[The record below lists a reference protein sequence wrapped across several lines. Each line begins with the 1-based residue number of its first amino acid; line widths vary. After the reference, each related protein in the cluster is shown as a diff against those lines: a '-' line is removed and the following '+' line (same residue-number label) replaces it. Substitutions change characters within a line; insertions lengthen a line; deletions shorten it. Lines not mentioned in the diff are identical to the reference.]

1 MFHEGRVTRAAI
13 MAVHD
18 EMGPPAAAL
27 PFAGTDTSARAR
39 VDDDLFAARSSDGLS
54 PAIRFYVI
62 AWNIVSLLALA
73 LFAYLAYVRRIEFLV
88 RRYPLIVIVQSLAIN
103 CWANAYFQS
112 PTTVPWLPAAEEG
125 PLGSAVI
132 RFFLSSVTC
141 PIWIVGCHLR
151 AFSFIVD
158 HFNTVKMMHESS
170 KDRGSTPWT
179 DLLTPT
185 ERRFFRW
192 LDWAL
197 NGRAL
202 PFAPRLSRAP
212 TDGRS
217 SAGLAAN
224 ASNAVQLSQPL
235 TPTKGAVPASRSD
248 LLQTRRISTRT
259 QAKVMAASAALG
271 VAVLIPA
278 GMAASACFAP
288 ASSPGAAPFPECI
301 YHARVNSAYKYYPL
315 LAVLAINFVATPF
328 VLLLVRRI
336 RDQYYL
342 RLEILSHLVVLF
354 LELFCYVLF
363 GALITLKVP
372 RELTSSSFTQ
382 IALLESYAHT
392 LIVPTVYCA
401 FKYEAWPWQR
411 TRRVSTARARMPE
424 GPVVHL
430 EYTTESFKQMLQ
442 NDDLF
447 EKFQGCLA
455 AGFCLENGLFWQ
467 DLAHLESITDTVT
480 PLRTVATASRPT
492 ATVSR
497 TPFTRTLTNTSSV
510 VMSPMSPFSDTATIL
525 PTPPSSSTAA
535 AAAAPTPSPP
545 PRVDPAVH
553 TALLRLFH
561 TYVAA
566 DSPREL
572 NLPSWVREAVAA
584 DVKCDRV
591 TLASF
596 ADVKNEVFLAMYTN
610 TFPRFLS
617 ELADAPGEQA
627 TLARPSATGGAGG
640 DGDEVE
646 RAQRWRR
653 FWRRT
658 RGAGGT

>member
-1 MFHEGRVTRAAI
+1 
-13 MAVHD
+13 MAVYD
-18 EMGPPAAAL
+18 EPGPPAAP
-27 PFAGTDTSARAR
+27 PFANAGASRDAHANKDHLVT
-39 VDDDLFAARSSDGLS
+39 VVRSSEGLS

-62 AWNIVSLLALA
+62 AWNIVSLLTLA
-73 LFAYLAYVRRIEFLV
+73 LFVYLAYVRRIEFLV
-88 RRYPLIVIVQSLAIN
+88 RRYPLIVIVQSLAVS

-112 PTTVPWLPAAEEG
+112 PATVPWLPAADEG

-141 PIWIVGCHLR
+141 PIWIVGCYLR

-158 HFNTVKMMHESS
+158 HFNTVKMMYEAS
-170 KDRGSTPWT
+170 KDRGNTPWT

-197 NGRAL
+197 NGRPAPL
-202 PFAPRLSRAP
+202 VPRLKRTL

-217 SAGLAAN
+217 SVALMPTPPTTT
-224 ASNAVQLSQPL
+224 QLSHPL
-235 TPTKGAVPASRSD
+235 TPTKTASAPRPD
-248 LLQTRRISTRT
+248 LLLTRRISTRT

-271 VAVLIPA
+271 GAVLIPA

-288 ASSPGAAPFPECI
+288 SSSPGAAPFPECI
-301 YHARVNSAYKYYPL
+301 YHARVNSSYKYYPL
-315 LAVLAINFVATPF
+315 LAVLAINFVAIPF
-328 VLLLVRRI
+328 VLFLMRRI

-363 GALITLKVP
+363 GAVITIKVP

-392 LIVPTVYCA
+392 LIVPTLYCA
-401 FKYEAWPWQR
+401 FKYTAWPWQR
-411 TRRVSTARARMPE
+411 MRRVSTARARMPE
-424 GPVVHL
+424 GPVVRL
-430 EYTTESFKQMLQ
+430 DYTTESFKEMLQ
-442 NDDLF
+442 NEDLF
-447 EKFQGCLA
+447 EKFQRCLA

-467 DLAHLESITDTVT
+467 DLAHVEALTATVT
-480 PLRTVATASRPT
+480 PLRTGATASIP
-492 ATVSR
+492 AETVSR
-497 TPFTRTLTNTSSV
+497 TPFTRTLTNTSSAL
-510 VMSPMSPFSDTATIL
+510 MSPVSPFSDTATIL
-525 PTPPSSSTAA
+525 PTPPTASAA
-535 AAAAPTPSPP
+535 ASTPAPTPPSP

-561 TYVAA
+561 TYVAT

-584 DVKCDRV
+584 DAKYDRV

-617 ELADAPGEQA
+617 ELANAPGGQA
-627 TLARPSATGGAGG
+627 TLARPGAVGGMAE
-640 DGDEVE
+640 DGEDEVG
-646 RAQRWRR
+646 RARGWWFLRR
-653 FWRRT
+653 M
-658 RGAGGT
+658 RGTGRSR

>member
-1 MFHEGRVTRAAI
+1 
-13 MAVHD
+13 MAVYD
-18 EMGPPAAAL
+18 EPGPPAAP
-27 PFAGTDTSARAR
+27 PFADADTSSPHAR
-39 VDDDLFAARSSDGLS
+39 VDDDHQFAARSSEGLS

-73 LFAYLAYVRRIEFLV
+73 LFVYLAYVRRIEFLV
-88 RRYPLIVIVQSLAIN
+88 RRYPLIVIVQSLAVS

-112 PTTVPWLPAAEEG
+112 PATVPWLPAAHEG

-141 PIWIVGCHLR
+141 PIWIVGSYLR

-158 HFNTVKMMHESS
+158 HFNTVKMLHESS
-170 KDRGSTPWT
+170 KDRGNTPWT

-192 LDWAL
+192 LNWAL
-197 NGRAL
+197 NGRAIPL
-202 PFAPRLSRAP
+202 APRLARAP

-224 ASNAVQLSQPL
+224 MANATQLSQPL
-235 TPTKGAVPASRSD
+235 TPPPKGLASSSSRPD

-259 QAKVMAASAALG
+259 QIKVMVASAAIG
-271 VAVLIPA
+271 GGVLIPA

-288 ASSPGAAPFPECI
+288 PTSPGAASFPECI
-301 YHARVNSAYKYYPL
+301 YHARVNSSYKYYPL
-315 LAVLAINFVATPF
+315 LVVLAVNFVAVPF
-328 VLLLVRRI
+328 VLFLMRRI

-342 RLEILSHLVVLF
+342 RFEILSHLVMLF

-363 GALITLKVP
+363 SAVITAKVP

-382 IALLESYAHT
+382 IALLESYVHT

-401 FKYEAWPWQR
+401 LKYTAWPWQR
-411 TRRVSTARARMPE
+411 TRRVKALTA
-424 GPVVHL
+424 
-430 EYTTESFKQMLQ
+430 
-442 NDDLF
+442 
-447 EKFQGCLA
+447 
-455 AGFCLENGLFWQ
+455 
-467 DLAHLESITDTVT
+467 TVT
-480 PLRTVATASRPT
+480 PLRTGTTASRPT

-510 VMSPMSPFSDTATIL
+510 VISPMSPFSDTATIL
-525 PTPPSSSTAA
+525 PTPLSTTST
-535 AAAAPTPSPP
+535 AAPTPPPP
-545 PRVDPAVH
+545 PRADPAVH

-584 DVKCDRV
+584 DVKHDCV

-596 ADVKNEVFLAMYTN
+596 ANVKNEVFLSMYAN

-617 ELADAPGEQA
+617 ELADAPGGQA
-627 TLARPSATGGAGG
+627 TLARPGVARCVGE
-640 DGDEVE
+640 DEDE
-646 RAQRWRR
+646 MEHARWRWR
-653 FWRRT
+653 FWRRA